1 MRGLEQHIAWFE
13 GAGNTP
19 IREPPLLPPTSG
31 IEPFDLFLHR
41 IPAKGDVQAWRWEPQ
56 SSDSIDMTW
65 RKLTIGKELKVPGLN
80 QPRIFVL
87 TEQGK
92 PSFVT
97 PGTIER
103 RYNNMETDDDD
114 ISVKGK
120 TVLKERRTKA
130 VA

>member
-1 MRGLEQHIAWFE
+1 MRGLEKHITWFE
-13 GAGNTP
+13 GAGNSA
-19 IREPPLLPPTSG
+19 IRQPPLLPKASG

-56 SSDSIDMTW
+56 NDKVLAW
-65 RKLTIGKELKVPGLN
+65 KLLTIGQEIKVPGLN
-80 QPRIFVL
+80 KPRIFVL

-103 RYNNMETDDDD
+103 RYNNLETSDEETP
-114 ISVKGK
+114 VKGK
-120 TVLKERRTKA
+120 TLLKERRTKA
-130 VA
+130 AA

>member
-1 MRGLEQHIAWFE
+1 MRGLDQYITWFE
-13 GAGNTP
+13 GAGNSA
-19 IREPPLLPPTSG
+19 IRHPPLLPKSSG

-56 SSDSIDMTW
+56 NDKVLAW
-65 RKLTIGKELKVPGLN
+65 KHLTIGKELTVPGLN
-80 QPRIFVL
+80 KPRIFVL

-103 RYNNMETDDDD
+103 RYNNLETSDEETP
-114 ISVKGK
+114 VKGK
-120 TVLKERRTKA
+120 AILKERRTKA
-130 VA
+130 IA